1 MLNPSQP
8 PLINNPPPIKP
19 KPKWRWGWV
28 ISLLLVLMIAGFF
41 LADFL
46 QPRIWWDYY
55 IRSDYQPDSQVTQL
69 IDRLAFT
76 QRGKNVFLASSPVVS
91 DADRFNEQCARREAT
106 ISILGCYDDQ
116 NIYIYHV
123 SEPKL
128 SGIMET
134 TAAHE
139 LLHAVYVRLNQFER
153 PKVDE
158 LIMANY
164 EKFKTPELE
173 QRLEY
178 YRRIDPDSITNELHS
193 ILGTELTQLSPALED
208 YYSRYFTNRSVIVDF
223 YKSYHQQFVDLSSK
237 AEELKQQIDA
247 MLPEI
252 TVSQKQ
258 YTTKLDSLNHDIELF
273 NQRADGGH
281 YTSQWQFNRD
291 RQTLLARI
299 NSIEDERQYINNLVD
314 KYNQLIEDY
323 NNNATQYQ
331 KLNQSI
337 NSLSQAPT
345 L

>member
-1 MLNPSQP
+1 
-8 PLINNPPPIKP
+8 
-19 KPKWRWGWV
+19 
-28 ISLLLVLMIAGFF
+28 
-41 LADFL
+41 
-46 QPRIWWDYY
+46 
-55 IRSDYQPDSQVTQL
+55 
-69 IDRLAFT
+69 
-76 QRGKNVFLASSPVVS
+76 
-91 DADRFNEQCARREAT
+91 
-106 ISILGCYDDQ
+106 
-116 NIYIYHV
+116 
-123 SEPKL
+123 
-128 SGIMET
+128 
-134 TAAHE
+134 
-139 LLHAVYVRLNQFER
+139 
-153 PKVDE
+153 
-158 LIMANY
+158 
-164 EKFKTPELE
+164 
-173 QRLEY
+173 LEY

-193 ILGTELTQLSPALED
+193 ILGTELTQLTPALED

-223 YKSYHQQFVDLSSK
+223 YKSYHQQFVDLSNK

-258 YTTKLDSLNHDIELF
+258 YTTKLDGLNHDIELF

-281 YTSQWQFNRD
+281 YTSQWQFNHD

-337 NSLSQAPT
+337 DSLSQAPT